1 MKVSSVLTIFL
12 LIAAVSMTTVS
23 ARAWQVGDN
32 GLSRWDF
39 NCDFN
44 GRDIRC
50 VPAAGDQC
58 GGVCIA
64 NPSCTHFTYSGGT
77 CCIKRSADLGTNN
90 SAREL
95 FAVSFPVAAVSQF
108 KYRRRRTL

>member
-77 CCIKRSADLGTNN
+77 CCIKRSRG
-90 SAREL
+90 SWHE
-95 FAVSFPVAAVSQF
+95 QF
-108 KYRRRRTL
+108 SSGAICGFIPGRSRQPI

>member
-1 MKVSSVLTIFL
+1 MKASSVLSIFL

-23 ARAWQVGDN
+23 ARHWQLGDG
-32 GLSRWDF
+32 GLTRWDM

-58 GGVCIA
+58 GGICIS
-64 NPSCTHFTYSGGT
+64 NPSCTHFTHRRGT
-77 CCIKRSADLGTNN
+77 CCIKRSRGSWHEQFDPGHTCGFIPGRSSQSLGH
-90 SAREL
+90 
-95 FAVSFPVAAVSQF
+95 
-108 KYRRRRTL
+108 KK

>member
-32 GLSRWDF
+32 GLSRWDR

-44 GRDIRC
+44 GRDIGTS
-50 VPAAGDQC
+50 PASGEQC

-64 NPSCTHFTYSGGT
+64 NPRCTHYTHSGGT
-77 CCIKRSADLGTNN
+77 CYMKRITGFLHEQSHSG
-90 SAREL
+90 
-95 FAVSFPVAAVSQF
+95 AVCGFIPGRSRQPI
-108 KYRRRRTL
+108 

>member
-32 GLSRWDF
+32 GLSRWDR

-44 GRDIRC
+44 GRDIGTLALLL
-50 VPAAGDQC
+50 PAESNAE
-58 GGVCIA
+58 A
-64 NPSCTHFTYSGGT
+64 
-77 CCIKRSADLGTNN
+77 
-90 SAREL
+90 
-95 FAVSFPVAAVSQF
+95 FASPTLDVLTTLIQVEPVI
-108 KYRRRRTL
+108 